1 MDLKIKYDNG
11 QMTIHMDAFFPTSQ
25 VRLKKLLK
33 VIDLDFSHRDEHI
46 NTLSDYFNEKVET
59 LEARRVAS
67 EKKYLDYKQKS
78 SDQETMVKDKKKP
91 NGVKLSKEELEK
103 AKEDL
108 KHYKAVSSGS
118 LSEHNRCER
127 QKNQFKK
134 HLKILE
140 QRK

>member
-1 MDLKIKYDNG
+1 M
-11 QMTIHMDAFFPTSQ
+11 
-25 VRLKKLLK
+25 KKLLK

-46 NTLSDYFNEKVET
+46 NTLNDYFNEKVET

-67 EKKYLDYKQKS
+67 GKKYLDYKQKA

-108 KHYKAVSSGS
+108 KYYKAFSSDS
-118 LSEHNRCER
+118 LSDYNRCER
-127 QKNQFKK
+127 QKNQFKE